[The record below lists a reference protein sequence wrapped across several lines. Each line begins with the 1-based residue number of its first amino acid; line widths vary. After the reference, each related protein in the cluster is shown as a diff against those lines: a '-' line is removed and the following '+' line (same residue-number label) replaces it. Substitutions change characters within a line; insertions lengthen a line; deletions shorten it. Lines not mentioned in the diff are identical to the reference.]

1 MRLRYTI
8 TSFAL
13 SPTGAFKHASEF
25 FIASKVSSGNAF
37 PVFFKTVSP
46 ASSFVI
52 YNGRE
57 KLSLIASKIL
67 SADSDISGPIPSPV
81 TNEMLYL

>member
-1 MRLRYTI
+1 MRLKYTI

-25 FIASKVSSGNAF
+25 FIVSKTSAGNAS

-46 ASSFVI
+46 ASSFF
-52 YNGRE
+52 
-57 KLSLIASKIL
+57 
-67 SADSDISGPIPSPV
+67 IS
-81 TNEMLYL
+81 N